1 MAIIAEKN
9 PRADYNVKC
18 SCIKK
23 GLHLNMNYEGR
34 SINNITYQ
42 IYTKYRVQLTFEFFF
57 TDDLVNII
65 FMTFFTNHVLSS
77 NTSRHCNEYM
87 TGKSSFSKAAIRGYM
102 KPFVRRG
109 KDSKEIFKEV

>member
-1 MAIIAEKN
+1 
-9 PRADYNVKC
+9 
-18 SCIKK
+18 
-23 GLHLNMNYEGR
+23 MNYEGR
-34 SINNITYQ
+34 SINNITNQ

>member
-1 MAIIAEKN
+1 
-9 PRADYNVKC
+9 
-18 SCIKK
+18 
-23 GLHLNMNYEGR
+23 MNYEGR
-34 SINNITYQ
+34 SINNITNQ
-42 IYTKYRVQLTFEFFF
+42 IYTKYRVHLTFEFFF